1 MDDNNAQ
8 KERTNLGDAKALGD
22 MKTPIIIIIII
33 KMKRE
38 DF

>member
-1 MDDNNAQ
+1 MILN

-22 MKTPIIIIIII
+22 LKIPIIIIIII
-33 KMKRE
+33 IVIMMKSE